1 MHTVGVVGPPE
12 ERRAAVEALVARLDG
27 RGRVGV
33 VTGLGWPSEGVG
45 ADYRTAGAAVAYGVE
60 EGGWVAAGEDADLDD
75 ALDRLAADCDY
86 AVVEGR
92 PDAALA
98 QVAIGEIEHAG
109 ETLDR
114 AGSAAEIDVETVVAG
129 VEETE
134 PRETLESLVRT
145 AKRDPDSEFAGAIA
159 TFTGRVRPKEG
170 PDDDY
175 TEHLE
180 FEKYDDVAERKMAAI
195 REDIESREGVYR
207 VVLHHKTGV
216 VEAETDIVHV
226 VVLAGHRREA
236 FDAVEDGIDRLKEEV
251 PLFKKEVTVAEE
263 FWAHERDGQSE

>member
-12 ERRAAVEALVARLDG
+12 ERRAAVEVLVSRFDE

-33 VTGLGWPSEGVG
+33 ITDRDRPDAGVG
-45 ADYRTAGAAVAYGVE
+45 ADYRAAGAATAYGVGDGE
-60 EGGWVAAGEDADLDD
+60 WVAAGEELALDG

-92 PDAALA
+92 PDAALP
-98 QVAIGEIEHAG
+98 QVAVGETEHAG
-109 ETLDR
+109 ETLTR
-114 AGSAAEIDVETVVAG
+114 VEAAAEIDAGAVAEA
-129 VEETE
+129 VADRE
-134 PRETLESLVRT
+134 PRETLASLVRR
-145 AKRDPDSEFAGAIA
+145 AKQDPDSEFAGAIA
-159 TFTGRVRPKEG
+159 TFTGRVRPREH

-180 FEKYDDVAERKMAAI
+180 FEKYDDVAERKLAAI
-195 REDIESREGVYR
+195 REEIESREGVYR
-207 VVLHHKTGV
+207 VLLHHKTGV
-216 VEAETDIVHV
+216 VVAEVDIVHV

-251 PLFKKEVTVAEE
+251 PIFKKEVTVEGE
-263 FWAHERDGQSE
+263 TWVDSHG